1 MPETIH
7 IIKIGGKVAE
17 NEETLAHFL
26 DEFHA
31 FEGNKILVH
40 GGGVMASTMSRK
52 LGLEPKMIEGRR
64 VTDRE
69 TLDVA
74 TMVYAGLINKNVV
87 AKLQAR
93 GQNAI
98 GVTGADLNLISSKK
112 RNPEPIDF
120 GWVGDIENVNGDWFK
135 ALVEQGVV
143 PVVAPLTHDGKGH
156 LLNTNADS
164 MAAHLASELAGKS
177 SVELTFCFEQPGV
190 MKEGEVV
197 PYLSTGLYNQFK
209 EDKVVTDGMIPKLDL
224 GFYALSSG
232 VKQVRIKQF
241 SDLNNHSTGTLLTQ

>member
-7 IIKIGGKVAE
+7 VIKIGGKVAE
-17 NEETLAHFL
+17 NEKTLTHFL

-31 FEGNKILVH
+31 LNGKKILVH
-40 GGGVMASTMSRK
+40 GGGVMASTMSKK
-52 LGLEPKMIEGRR
+52 LGIEPKMIDGRR

-69 TLDVA
+69 TLDVV

-93 GQNAI
+93 GQNSI
-98 GVTGADLNLISSKK
+98 GVTGADLNLISSVK

-120 GWVGDIENVNGDWFK
+120 GWVGDIETVNGDWFTS
-135 ALVEQGVV
+135 LVEQGVV

-164 MAAHLASELAGKS
+164 MAAHLASELAGKNT
-177 SVELTFCFEQPGV
+177 VELTFCFEQPGV
-190 MKEGEVV
+190 MKDGEVV
-197 PYLSTGLYNQFK
+197 PELSNGLYSQFK
-209 EDKVVTDGMIPKLDL
+209 QDKVVTDGMIPKLDL
-224 GFYALSSG
+224 GFYALNKG

-241 SDLNNHSTGTLLTQ
+241 SDLNNQSTGTILSQ

>member
-1 MPETIH
+1 MPEPIQVV
-7 IIKIGGKVAE
+7 KIGGKVAE

-31 FEGNKILVH
+31 LKGTKILVH
-40 GGGVMASTMSRK
+40 GGGVLASTMCRK

-98 GVTGADLNLISSKK
+98 GVTGADLNLLTSVK
-112 RNPEPIDF
+112 RNPIPIDF
-120 GWVGDIENVNGDWFK
+120 GWVGDIERVDGTWFR
-135 ALVEQGVV
+135 LFVEQGVV
-143 PVVAPLTHDGKGH
+143 PVLAPLTHDGKGN

-164 MAAHLASELAGKS
+164 MASHLAAELAKKY
-177 SVELTFCFEQPGV
+177 SVSLTFCFEQPGV
-190 MKEGEVV
+190 MKEGKVV
-197 PYLSTGLYNQFK
+197 PELSTDLYAQYK
-209 EDKVVTDGMIPKLDL
+209 ENKVVTDGMIPKLDL
-224 GFYALSSG
+224 GFYALKSG
-232 VKQVRIKQF
+232 VESVFIKQF
-241 SDLNNHSTGTLLTQ
+241 SDLNTPKTGTVLLS